1 MTLVTNLNMKNG
13 LAIIG
18 RKQTAGVGRNKNQV
32 CIRIN
37 NSFCSHFQFIR
48 FFDAYKLKKYLQWLS
63 PDGCALF
70 SLQLH
75 IPLSSPLGQKVPL
88 IQHLVSVAIVNSI
101 VKLDDYKVIGFW
113 CLLNIYLHKHYK
125 LNTDKTIFFNY
136 VVPHFNQWQICR
148 VNNNVKQIH
157 FSLFLFFRKQ
167 KLDIRLKWP
176 NDMYAYGNTKIGGL
190 VVNTELNAGLA
201 ICNVGVGFNLNNSIP
216 TTCVNDMIKAY
227 NIKNNTKLPYLD
239 YECFFA
245 NVFNEIEE
253 LLYVVQTHSD
263 FDYLYDLYYKLWFTK
278 KTKNIFNSL
287 FRKAFRKCDSF
298 IPFKISMY
306 SSSSKTIFVF
316 PLQHDFEASVICLTD
331 NIYENC
337 CFRIFFFLS

>member
-263 FDYLYDLYYKLWFTK
+263 FDYLYDLYYKLWLHSDAEIVIIDADGNK
-278 KTKNIFNSL
+278 KLATIIGIDDFGYLSVKQPNKEPESVHPDGNTFDIL
-287 FRKAFRKCDSF
+287 RGL
-298 IPFKISMY
+298 ISA
-306 SSSSKTIFVF
+306 KHF
-316 PLQHDFEASVICLTD
+316 
-331 NIYENC
+331 
-337 CFRIFFFLS
+337 